1 MIGTA
6 DIVIRVFLYIMILTG
21 IWLFLGRYILHFF
34 KRENKKYRFGLKP
47 VRQVDNKF
55 KAHIRLLLLLTL
67 GRKDENSIFYFLF
80 LSIFLFF
87 IFLSV
92 FTGLFGISI
101 FFVLMSMLA
110 GFLPYIFLRFR
121 LKSLQLQGSYEAVNL
136 ISELTNMY
144 KISSFNMSSA
154 IDKTIGNI
162 KDSPLSKKTLFHLS
176 LKVKEYKG
184 KEELQSTIDDFVAA
198 FDTEWATLLGMNIF
212 ESILNGTNV
221 SVSLDDIL
229 SNLKQVKSSIEKDKR
244 ANYEAFT
251 MVKFVIPVVYIL
263 SVFTAVKFFGFTIG
277 RFFYYQFNTSL
288 GIKLFIT
295 IVVLMVFSFC
305 VMYLLS
311 KPKFD
316 Y

>member
-6 DIVIRVFLYIMILTG
+6 DIVVRVFLYIMILTG
-21 IWLFLGRYILHFF
+21 IWLFLGRYILRFF
-34 KRENKKYRFGLKP
+34 KRENKKYRFGVKP
-47 VRQVDNKF
+47 TRRVDNKF
-55 KAHIRLLLLLTL
+55 KAHVRLLLLLTL

-121 LKSLQLQGSYEAVNL
+121 LKSLQLQGSYEAVKL
-136 ISELTNMY
+136 LSELTNMY

-154 IDKTIGNI
+154 IDKTIGTI
-162 KDSPLSKKTLFHLS
+162 KDSPLSKKALFHLS

-184 KEELQSTIDDFVAA
+184 KEELQSAIDDFVAA

-277 RFFYYQFNTSL
+277 RFFYYQFNTGL

-305 VMYLLS
+305 AMFVLS

>member
-1 MIGTA
+1 MSGII
-6 DIVIRVFLYIMILTG
+6 DIVIRVFLYLMVLTG
-21 IWLFLGRYILHFF
+21 IWLFSGKYILRFF
-34 KRENKKYRFGLKP
+34 KKENKKYRFGVKP
-47 VRQVDNKF
+47 VRQADNKF

-67 GRKDENSIFYFLF
+67 GRKDENSIFYFIF

-87 IFLSV
+87 ITFSV

-101 FFVLMSMLA
+101 YFILMSILA
-110 GFLPYIFLRFR
+110 GFFPYIFLRFR
-121 LKSLQLQGSYEAVNL
+121 LKSLQLQGSYEAVKL
-136 ISELTNMY
+136 LSELTNMY
-144 KISSFNMSSA
+144 KISSFNMISA
-154 IDKTIGNI
+154 IDKTIGTI
-162 KDSPLSKKTLFHLS
+162 KDSPLSKKALFHLS
-176 LKVKEYKG
+176 LKVKEYSG
-184 KEELQSTIDDFVAA
+184 KEELQSAIDDFVAA

-251 MVKFVIPVVYIL
+251 MVKFVIPAVYIISIIL
-263 SVFTAVKFFGFTIG
+263 ALKFFGFTIS
-277 RFFYYQFNTSL
+277 RFFYYQFNTGL

-295 IVVLMVFSFC
+295 IVILMVFGFC
-305 VMYLLS
+305 AMFVLS

>member
-1 MIGTA
+1 MSGIFDIG
-6 DIVIRVFLYIMILTG
+6 IRVFLYSMILAG
-21 IWLFLGRYILHFF
+21 VWLFLGKYILRFL

-47 VRQVDNKF
+47 VRQADNKF
-55 KAHIRLLLLLTL
+55 TAHIRLLLLITL
-67 GRKDENSIFYFLF
+67 GIKDVNSVFYFLV

-92 FTGLFGISI
+92 FIGLFGISI
-101 FFVLMSMLA
+101 FFVLIALLA

-121 LKSLQLQGSYEAVNL
+121 LKSLQLQGSYESVNL

-154 IDKTIGNI
+154 IDKTIGTI
-162 KDSPLSKKTLFHLS
+162 KDAPLSKKALFYLS
-176 LKVKEYKG
+176 LKIKEYKG
-184 KEELQSTIDDFVAA
+184 KEELGAIIDSFVKA

-212 ESILNGTNV
+212 ESLLNGSNV

-251 MVKFVIPVVYIL
+251 MVKFIIPVVYIL
-263 SVFTAVKFFGFTIG
+263 SVFTAVKFFGFTIS
-277 RFFYYQFNTSL
+277 RFFYYQFSFGL

-295 IVVLMVFSFC
+295 IVVLLIIGFC
-305 VMYLLS
+305 AMFVLS

>member
-1 MIGTA
+1 MSGIFDIG
-6 DIVIRVFLYIMILTG
+6 IRVFLYSMILAG
-21 IWLFLGRYILHFF
+21 VWLFLGKYILRFL

-47 VRQVDNKF
+47 VRQADNKF
-55 KAHIRLLLLLTL
+55 TAHIRLLLLLTL
-67 GRKDENSIFYFLF
+67 GIKDVNSVFYFLF

-92 FTGLFGISI
+92 FMGLFGISI
-101 FFVLMSMLA
+101 FFVLIALLA

-121 LKSLQLQGSYEAVNL
+121 LKSLQLQGSYESVNL

-154 IDKTIGNI
+154 IDKTIGTI
-162 KDSPLSKKTLFHLS
+162 KDSPLSKKALFYLS
-176 LKVKEYKG
+176 LKIKEYKG
-184 KEELQSTIDDFVAA
+184 KEELKAIIDSFVKA

-212 ESILNGTNV
+212 ESLLNGSNV

-251 MVKFVIPVVYIL
+251 MVKFIIPVVYIL
-263 SVFTAVKFFGFTIG
+263 SVFTAVKFFGFTIS
-277 RFFYYQFNTSL
+277 RFFYYQFNSSL

-295 IVVLMVFSFC
+295 IIVLLIIGFC
-305 VMYLLS
+305 AMFVLS

>member
-1 MIGTA
+1 MSGTA
-6 DIVIRVFLYIMILTG
+6 GIVIRVFLYAMILTG
-21 IWLFLGRYILHFF
+21 IWLFLGRYILRFF
-34 KRENKKYRFGLKP
+34 KREDKKYRLGLKP

-87 IFLSV
+87 ITFSV

-101 FFVLMSMLA
+101 FFVLMSILS

-121 LKSLQLQGSYEAVNL
+121 LKSLQLEGSYEAVNL

-154 IDKTIGNI
+154 IDKTIGTI
-162 KDSPLSKKTLFHLS
+162 KDSPLSKKALFHLS

-184 KEELQSTIDDFVAA
+184 KEELQSAIDDFVAA

-212 ESILNGTNV
+212 ESILNSTNV

-263 SVFTAVKFFGFTIG
+263 SIILALKFFGFTIG

-295 IVVLMVFSFC
+295 IIVLSVISFC

>member
-6 DIVIRVFLYIMILTG
+6 DIVIRVFLYVMILTG
-21 IWLFLGRYILHFF
+21 IWLFLGKYILRFF
-34 KRENKKYRFGLKP
+34 KRENKKYRFGVKP

-101 FFVLMSMLA
+101 FFILMSMLA

-162 KDSPLSKKTLFHLS
+162 KDSPLSKKALFHLS
-176 LKVKEYKG
+176 LNVKEYKG

-277 RFFYYQFNTSL
+277 RFFYYQFNTGL

-295 IVVLMVFSFC
+295 IIVLMVFSFC
-305 VMYLLS
+305 VMFVLS